1 MGPNMEGITVTATP
15 IPAPNVT
22 VDGYVLPSWLGRA
35 LHVAAALLGAFVDVA
50 PTVHP
55 GWHLSTLGQLA
66 AYLGGSTLTLGSVIS
81 LASNEK
87 AHALANAATARVSIA
102 AITPEVE
109 NVVTSKVVPFIDTEF
124 PGFKQALTERERA
137 LVEQINTWNA
147 DMHKAIPDMPSIVA
161 AIKPQLDA
169 WLASQKLQVVAQ
181 EGTK

>member
-1 MGPNMEGITVTATP
+1 MEGMTLTTTALVP
-15 IPAPNVT
+15 RVDNVT
-22 VDGYVLPSWLGRA
+22 VDGYVLPSWLGSA
-35 LHVAAALLGAFVDVA
+35 LHVAAALLGAFVDIA

-81 LASNEK
+81 LSSNEK
-87 AHALANAATARVSIA
+87 AHALANAATARASIA

-109 NVVTSKVVPFIDTEF
+109 NTVVNKVVPFIDTEF
-124 PGFKQALTERERA
+124 PGFKQAMTERERV
-137 LVEQINTWNA
+137 LINQINAWNA

-181 EGTK
+181 EGDK